1 MRLRHPHDRPLD
13 FTTQMQE
20 LTRSTTSTLLSPPQV
35 IAGDNSNKLYLD
47 VTQLTEADWDN
58 TPHAVHTE
66 FIPKFRLRVPDRT
79 LLTILVK
86 DTIGDDDGTSKTALM
101 SVSVLL
107 AHHHTEYHTRYIP
120 LEWNLNLIETGIY
133 DQHEYHLAGGV
144 ALAAFRCLAI
154 QMGISLA
161 AQNRSLDSTTIDE
174 MRTHGVPE
182 TQETQLL
189 RYATD
194 HFIDLIRN
202 TSQAE

>member
-1 MRLRHPHDRPLD
+1 MRLTHPHDRPLD

-47 VTQLTEADWDN
+47 VTQLTEADWDH

-107 AHHHTEYHTRYIP
+107 AHYHTQYHTRYIP
-120 LEWNLNLIETGIY
+120 LEWNLDLIETGIY
-133 DQHEYHLAGGV
+133 DQREYHLAGGV

-161 AQNRSLDSTTIDE
+161 AQNRSLDSNTINE
-174 MRTHGVPE
+174 MRTYGVPE
-182 TQETQLL
+182 SQEMSFL
-189 RYATD
+189 RLGLD
-194 HFIDLIRN
+194 HLMELIKN
-202 TSQAE
+202 APQAE

>member
-1 MRLRHPHDRPLD
+1 MLLHHMSDKCLD
-13 FTTQMQE
+13 LLTQMQE
-20 LTRSTTSTLLSPPQV
+20 VTRNTTNMLLSTLTSTSGGNELC
-35 IAGDNSNKLYLD
+35 LD
-47 VTQLTEADWDN
+47 VTRLTEADWDN
-58 TPHAVHTE
+58 TPHEIHTE
-66 FIPKFRLRVPDRT
+66 FIPRFRLRVPDRT

-120 LEWNLNLIETGIY
+120 LEWNLDLIETGIY
-133 DQHEYHLAGGV
+133 DQREYHLAGGV